1 MSWNQLYRLRSYLR
15 SSLWIVPF
23 IAIPLE
29 FITARLLRDLDHWLG
44 WSFLGFSAQG
54 AEAMLQ
60 GLITA
65 TMSFVVFTFGSMLV
79 AIQVASGQLTPR
91 IIATTLLQDNVVRY
105 SVGLFVFA
113 FLFVVAAAGR
123 MDTRVDQ
130 LAVFVAACLGI
141 ACIGT
146 LLYLIDYAAKLLRPI
161 TILARV
167 SRQGL
172 AVIESVYPET
182 SIGPDEPQSGRET
195 IGPPA
200 RTIYHQGASQ
210 VVLAIRVDTLLTKA
224 EKSNGVIEF
233 IPQVGDFVGV
243 DEPLFNLYG
252 GSAAPI
258 DERDLRAAI
267 AFGPERTIEQDPT
280 FAYRIVVDLALKALS
295 PAINDPTTAVLAI
308 DQLHR
313 LLRAAGRRHLRTD
326 EILDKSGNLRVVL
339 RTPNWEDF
347 VHLSVHR
354 DSPLRRQ
361 QRSDCAPL
369 ARRHRKSHANPS
381 GTSSSG
387 LGARIGLSRRV
398 NPNPF
403 QQCRGF
409 GPCPHSRQPGLG
421 GPFWIAKVA
430 AARRRGCCRN
440 RAPFQVCLTGR
451 RQEFEAVIHARID
464 PPALH
469 ARHAA
474 ALRRLL
480 RRTFPSYSMSISATS
495 SADVPQQA
503 LVISRAR
510 PKTPNPCSGSK

>member
-130 LAVFVAACLGI
+130 LAVFVSACLGI

-182 SIGPDEPQSGRET
+182 SIGPDEPQSERET

-210 VVLAIRVDTLLTKA
+210 VVLAIRVGTLLTKA
-224 EKSNGVIEF
+224 DKSNGVIEF

-252 GSAAPI
+252 GAATI

-347 VHLSVHR
+347 VHLAFTEIRHCGANNIQIAR
-354 DSPLRRQ
+354 RLRAVIENLMQTLPERRHPALQ
-361 QRSDCAPL
+361 QELASLDGSMQTHFSNAEDLAL
-369 ARRHRKSHANPS
+369 ARIPDS
-381 GTSSSG
+381 
-387 LGARIGLSRRV
+387 
-398 NPNPF
+398 
-403 QQCRGF
+403 Q
-409 GPCPHSRQPGLG
+409 GLG
-421 GPFWIAKVA
+421 GHS
-430 AARRRGCCRN
+430 G
-440 RAPFQVCLTGR
+440 
-451 RQEFEAVIHARID
+451 
-464 PPALH
+464 
-469 ARHAA
+469 
-474 ALRRLL
+474 LRR
-480 RRTFPSYSMSISATS
+480 
-495 SADVPQQA
+495 
-503 LVISRAR
+503 
-510 PKTPNPCSGSK
+510 

>member
-1 MSWNQLYRLRSYLR
+1 
-15 SSLWIVPF
+15 
-23 IAIPLE
+23 
-29 FITARLLRDLDHWLG
+29 
-44 WSFLGFSAQG
+44 
-54 AEAMLQ
+54 
-60 GLITA
+60 
-65 TMSFVVFTFGSMLV
+65 MSFVVFTFGSMLV

-130 LAVFVAACLGI
+130 LAVFVAACLGV

-167 SRQGL
+167 SRHGL

-182 SIGPDEPQSGRET
+182 SIGPHEPQSGRET

-210 VVLAIRVDTLLTKA
+210 VVLAIRVGTLLTKA

-233 IPQVGDFVGV
+233 IPQVGDFVAV

-252 GSAAPI
+252 GAAAI

-347 VHLSVHR
+347 VHLAFTEIRHCGA
-354 DSPLRRQ
+354 DNIQ
-361 QRSDCAPL
+361 I
-369 ARRHRKSHANPS
+369 ARRLR
-381 GTSSSG
+381 
-387 LGARIGLSRRV
+387 
-398 NPNPF
+398 
-403 QQCRGF
+403 
-409 GPCPHSRQPGLG
+409 
-421 GPFWIAKVA
+421 
-430 AARRRGCCRN
+430 
-440 RAPFQVCLTGR
+440 
-451 RQEFEAVIHARID
+451 AVIENLMQTLPEHRH
-464 PPALH
+464 PALSKNWLPSTGQSKPTSAMPRIWRLPAFPT
-469 ARHAA
+469 ARAWGAILVCEGSCCATAGMLPRPA
-474 ALRRLL
+474 ALKSRFGRGPDHVVRRIAVG
-480 RRTFPSYSMSISATS
+480 FE
-495 SADVPQQA
+495 VFGE
-503 LVISRAR
+503 SRV
-510 PKTPNPCSGSK
+510 

>member
-60 GLITA
+60 ALITA

-113 FLFVVAAAGR
+113 FLYVIAAAGR

-130 LAVFVAACLGI
+130 LAVFVAACLGV

-167 SRQGL
+167 SRHGL

-182 SIGPDEPQSGRET
+182 SIGPHEPQSGRET

-210 VVLAIRVDTLLTKA
+210 VVLAIRVGTLLTKA

-233 IPQVGDFVGV
+233 IPQVGDFVAV

-252 GSAAPI
+252 GAAAI

-267 AFGPERTIEQDPT
+267 AFGPERTIEQRP
-280 FAYRIVVDLALKALS
+280 DLCLS
-295 PAINDPTTAVLAI
+295 
-308 DQLHR
+308 HR
-313 LLRAAGRRHLRTD
+313 SGPRA
-326 EILDKSGNLRVVL
+326 
-339 RTPNWEDF
+339 
-347 VHLSVHR
+347 
-354 DSPLRRQ
+354 
-361 QRSDCAPL
+361 
-369 ARRHRKSHANPS
+369 
-381 GTSSSG
+381 
-387 LGARIGLSRRV
+387 
-398 NPNPF
+398 
-403 QQCRGF
+403 
-409 GPCPHSRQPGLG
+409 
-421 GPFWIAKVA
+421 
-430 AARRRGCCRN
+430 
-440 RAPFQVCLTGR
+440 
-451 RQEFEAVIHARID
+451 
-464 PPALH
+464 
-469 ARHAA
+469 
-474 ALRRLL
+474 
-480 RRTFPSYSMSISATS
+480 
-495 SADVPQQA
+495 
-503 LVISRAR
+503 
-510 PKTPNPCSGSK
+510 